1 MLEGHGGAGRWCD
14 ATCLL
19 LWDIFAAGDEQPADE
34 HDQSNKHV
42 ASHRVNVD
50 FKLLIDHVSAL
61 EYATECATSE
71 ASNTIFTAQA
81 SSAAPQAL
89 QAATTAVQLREALLA
104 AMPYREEL
112 DIANAL
118 TRAR

>member
-1 MLEGHGGAGRWCD
+1 M
-14 ATCLL
+14 
-19 LWDIFAAGDEQPADE
+19 
-34 HDQSNKHV
+34 
-42 ASHRVNVD
+42 
-50 FKLLIDHVSAL
+50 IDHVSAL

-71 ASNTIFTAQA
+71 AYDTIFITQA

-104 AMPYREEL
+104 AMPLPCEL

-118 TRAR
+118 TRARQRLRESSSRQRRRPRPAQTQPARARERLGSLAVRAVTYRQLSREYSLGIL